1 MWQQIKQYVHNYSQL
16 SDCFIDVDR
25 IFEMSFV
32 AEGSPR
38 DSSRSISS
46 IMSLRSLSSPEIFK
60 GDGDKIQSNVGLTLV
75 KPQAAK
81 YVSKDVNSAP
91 QDFVLVDGSAYKIT
105 RASSPRNNDVK
116 KSSSNPSEDVPT
128 LQKALM
134 EAHRVIN
141 AQERDIERLTAQ
153 IAALEKQVQGSSRPS
168 TSSSSTLS
176 ITLPPSDSLTL
187 SPHSAARKQSILT
200 VRTSGDSS
208 LLPPTLQRD
217 ISGLTEEDYI
227 TPKAE
232 QALQYQALEGVLG
245 SLSAPH
251 PKTSISSA
259 MLPVSSPRLALSDSG
274 LSLEPVADECRKL
287 SVQSPRAILSH
298 DVSSAKEDKIVI
310 MEDLLSPARQIAA
323 AAPKGLTER
332 LSMNSQERRKLAAT
346 KRLRGLPKA
355 SPSSGAD
362 PGSLLGSDSATSS
375 PARVNVPK
383 LSQLRPRT
391 TDRSPLGDSKISDR
405 ETFTRLRESAN
416 AELRTSATMPSTT
429 RVDTPSTIVEDQFRW
444 SAGRETFLFVLHDNP
459 QIGFTA
465 ASQIS
470 SASCGNTMGI
480 MIESKDSKGI
490 TYFLVG
496 RIFFSGGLER
506 IEGSDPSNP
515 RGSQCLVCGGLTGYR
530 VDLKALPTRIRGEIQ
545 EIDITSGGPDSV
557 FVIDSREKLTS
568 FFKPCAASRVDV
580 ILDPTH
586 TKNWYPYWEG
596 KRKMAPQFR
605 SKGIGYIRLGD
616 DMSMFGCAFLSTDAG
631 ITFLDHGEAQEWNV
645 DIENDRPLGSSGGS
659 RPRSTSSYSTTSSD
673 SGANNR
679 RRVAEELKD
688 IVSRLRGL
696 SSSGTLSANGL
707 GSEGSDR
714 ELKWSDRVELIGRL
728 SMHLSIIVSGAISL
742 TTSFDPPSLLSEV
755 ISSLDQHISG
765 HTNPHVVRACIQCM
779 RILGGGER
787 GLRASR
793 RVDLLVSLNTCGMAW
808 RSLLLNCIHSVRA
821 VNKSISDDA
830 REALDSLHGI
840 TLSIGGLIPNLEEV
854 VSGPRSRTTTSSGAA
869 NTSKVVN
876 WLNQL
881 LRSEF
886 SLLLNRTLG
895 IVPYSDVGIVSPV
908 SSPGTDVCDVTSS
921 STASTPRPKTG
932 NSVNTKP
939 SDEEMFFDKI
949 DCVAGIQRCK
959 HLLWH
964 REELTR
970 ESAVGL
976 IAAFLSHDIF
986 LTGALP
992 VSSVTSSGSY
1002 SFSGGMFTVARQLS
1016 RRTAGDVAMGS
1027 NRGLIISA
1035 VTGGLSLPC
1044 KAILTDIDKS
1054 SQRMFEKVISSVADM
1069 ITAAATSVSTLLTSN
1084 LGSVAEQPSPR
1095 RPFITAPSATQNSP
1109 RQTPRGETS
1118 SSSSSSSVYS
1128 AIPKPQ
1134 PPSTDVSKSLES
1146 ISNLWFEATCVLK
1159 QKPKSEADWNH
1170 ITSVIHGSQ
1179 IFFPQMTACAKSAG
1193 MPRGALLQVVLP
1205 FDNATSLADQAATAH
1220 AAPLP
1225 NIPGVARDTL
1235 IALRDQAVAIRRL
1248 IRVKMADEADL
1259 QQAMASMSLLYQL
1272 SLSMQKMTLPPI
1284 NMELKDLL
1292 AALK

>member
-1 MWQQIKQYVHNYSQL
+1 
-16 SDCFIDVDR
+16 
-25 IFEMSFV
+25 MSFV
-32 AEGSPR
+32 ADGSPR
-38 DSSRSISS
+38 DSTRDSTRNT
-46 IMSLRSLSSPEIFK
+46 SLRSLSSPEIFK
-60 GDGDKIQSNVGLTLV
+60 NDGGMYQRGIEPTLI
-75 KPQAAK
+75 KPQASR

-105 RASSPRNNDVK
+105 RASSPRNNDVN
-116 KSSSNPSEDVPT
+116 KSSNPPSEDVPT
-128 LQKALM
+128 LQRALM
-134 EAHRVIN
+134 EAHRVIK
-141 AQERDIERLTAQ
+141 AQECDIERLIAQ
-153 IAALEKQVQGSSRPS
+153 VAALEKQVQGSSRPS

-176 ITLPPSDSLTL
+176 VTLPSSDSLAL
-187 SPHSAARKQSILT
+187 SPRSAARKQSILN

-232 QALQYQALEGVLG
+232 QAKQYQALEGVLG
-245 SLSAPH
+245 SLSAPPH
-251 PKTSISSA
+251 PNTSISSVI
-259 MLPVSSPRLALSDSG
+259 LPVTSPRLALADSG
-274 LSLEPVADECRKL
+274 LYLESVAGESRNL
-287 SVQSPRAILSH
+287 SVQSPRAI
-298 DVSSAKEDKIVI
+298 VSNDTSSTKEDKMVI
-310 MEDLLSPARQIAA
+310 MEDLLSPARQTAT

-355 SPSSGAD
+355 SPNQ
-362 PGSLLGSDSATSS
+362 GSLLGSDSATAS

-391 TDRSPLGDSKISDR
+391 TDRSPLSDSKVSDR
-405 ETFTRLRESAN
+405 ETFARLRESAN
-416 AELRTSATMPSTT
+416 SELRTSATMPSTT
-429 RVDTPSTIVEDQFRW
+429 RVDTPSTIVENQFMW
-444 SAGRETFLFVLHDNP
+444 STSKETFLFVLHDNP

-470 SASCGNTMGI
+470 SASSGNNMGI
-480 MIESKDSKGI
+480 MIESKDSKGT
-490 TYFLVG
+490 TYFLIG

-506 IEGSDPSNP
+506 IEGSDPTNP

-545 EIDITSGGPDSV
+545 EIDITSGGSDSV
-557 FVIDSREKLTS
+557 FIIDSREKLTS

-631 ITFLDHGEAQEWNV
+631 LTFLDHGEAQEWNV
-645 DIENDRPLGSSGGS
+645 DIETDRHLGSSAGS

-696 SSSGTLSANGL
+696 SSSGTSNSNGSTL
-707 GSEGSDR
+707 GSGDSDR
-714 ELKWSDRVELIGRL
+714 ELKWSDRVELIERL
-728 SMHLSIIVSGAISL
+728 SRHLSVIVSGTVSL
-742 TTSFDPPSLLSEV
+742 TTSFDPPSLLSEI
-755 ISSLDQHISG
+755 ISSLDQNISG
-765 HTNPHVVRACIQCM
+765 HTNPHVVRSCIKCI
-779 RILGGGER
+779 RILGGGEI

-793 RVDLLVSLNTCGMAW
+793 RNDLLSSLNTCGMAW
-808 RSLLLNCIHSVRA
+808 RSLLLNCVHSVRA

-854 VSGPRSRTTTSSGAA
+854 VSGPRSRTVTSSGSA

-886 SLLLNRTLG
+886 TLLLNRTLG
-895 IVPYSDVGIVSPV
+895 VVPFSDVGIVSPV

-921 STASTPRPKTG
+921 SGASTPRPRTG
-932 NSVNTKP
+932 NSGNTKL
-939 SDEEMFFDKI
+939 SGEEMFFDKI

-976 IAAFLSHDIF
+976 IAAFLSHDIM

-992 VSSVTSSGSY
+992 VSTVTPSGSY
-1002 SFSGGMFTVARQLS
+1002 SFSGGIFTVARQLS
-1016 RRTAGDVAMGS
+1016 RRTACDVAMGS

-1054 SQRMFEKVISSVADM
+1054 SQRMFEKVVSSVADM
-1069 ITAAATSVSTLLTSN
+1069 ITAAAASVSTSLTSN
-1084 LGSVAEQPSPR
+1084 LSSIAEQSAPR
-1095 RPFITAPSATQNSP
+1095 RPVITAPSAMQSSP
-1109 RQTPRGETS
+1109 RQTPRGETLS
-1118 SSSSSSSVYS
+1118 SSLSPAV
-1128 AIPKPQ
+1128 PKAQ
-1134 PPSTDVSKSLES
+1134 PPGTDVSKSLES
-1146 ISNLWFEATCVLK
+1146 IGNLWFEANCVLK
-1159 QKPKSEADWNH
+1159 QKPNSEADWSH
-1170 ITSVIHGSQ
+1170 ITSVIRGSQ
-1179 IFFPQMTACAKSAG
+1179 NFFSQITACAKSAG

-1225 NIPGVARDTL
+1225 DIPGVARDTL
-1235 IALRDQAVAIRRL
+1235 IGLRDQAVAIRRL

-1259 QQAMASMSLLYQL
+1259 QQAMASMSLLNQL
-1272 SLSMQKMTLPPI
+1272 SLSIQKMTSPPI

-1292 AALK
+1292 AVLN